1 MGTDKALLSW
11 RGATL
16 IEWVASQ
23 VCQTVG
29 NVTLVGAPERYASL
43 NLPAI
48 GEACPGLG
56 PLSGLEAALRHSDCQ
71 LNLVVACDMP
81 RLRAEALR
89 DFVQTAIQAGA
100 DVCAAVRSDCSPEPL
115 CAVYHR
121 RLLPQVQ
128 LELREGR
135 LRMRDLLAQWE
146 VVHWEQDGWE
156 SGHPGL
162 TANVNRPEDWD
173 AMLDAGD

>member
-1 MGTDKALLSW
+1 MGTDKALLAW
-11 RGATL
+11 RGTTL

-23 VCQTVG
+23 VRQAVG
-29 NVTLVGAPERYASL
+29 NVTLVGAPERYVGLHLAAISEAS
-43 NLPAI
+43 
-48 GEACPGLG
+48 PGQG
-56 PLSGLEAALRHSDCQ
+56 PLSGLEAALWHSDCL

-81 RLRAEALR
+81 GLRTEDLR
-89 DFVQTAIQAGA
+89 ELVQTAVQAGA
-100 DVCAAVRSDCSPEPL
+100 DVCAAVRPEGGPEPL

-121 RLLPQVQ
+121 RLLPRVQ
-128 LELREGR
+128 TALREGK

-146 VVHWEQDGWE
+146 VVQWTKGRR
-156 SGHPGL
+156 GL

>member
-1 MGTDKALLSW
+1 MGTDKALLAW

-16 IEWVASQ
+16 IEWVALQ
-23 VCQTVG
+23 VRQTVG
-29 NVTLVGAPERYASL
+29 SVTLVGAPERYSGLDLA
-43 NLPAI
+43 AI
-48 GEACPGLG
+48 GEASPGQG

-81 RLRAEALR
+81 GLRAEALK
-89 DFVQTAIQAGA
+89 DLVQAAVRAGA
-100 DVCAAVRSDCSPEPL
+100 DVCAAMRPEGGPEPL

-128 LELREGR
+128 AALREGR

-146 VVHWEQDGWE
+146 VVHWMDGR
-156 SGHPGL
+156 PGL
-162 TANVNRPEDWD
+162 TANVNRPEDWE